1 LSTITVHRSDVT
13 SQEVVRAL
21 RYGLGSRYSVE
32 PGLRLAASSFMPA
45 QQAQHD
51 EIVVSSGSVLR
62 AQVSV
67 ANQAGTTTIRVQPG
81 GLFWIWL
88 VNEFGIA
95 RKVRHVLENA
105 PGLAAR

>member
-1 LSTITVHRSDVT
+1 MSTITVQRSDIT
-13 SQEVVRAL
+13 GEEVATAL
-21 RYGLGSRYSVE
+21 RDGLGPRYSVE

-45 QQAQHD
+45 QQAQPG
-51 EIVVSSGSVLR
+51 EIVVSGGSVLR

-67 ANQAGTTTIRVQPG
+67 GHQAGTTTIRVRPG

-105 PGLAAR
+105 PDLAAR